1 MTLMTATIIAP
12 DTSHWADWI
21 DAAIKTPSPT
31 RQVARDL
38 HQRLLE
44 KGRIPFLSWHHLEE
58 LLVIDDP
65 ENASARVAYLQ
76 SLPMMAWMRMPG
88 ERGLGGI
95 VDILTAE
102 AIAYDSG
109 CRTMADVREHVRS
122 RLLTT
127 GTGIAAIGEDSWVWN
142 VARPIMMQRR
152 QHIGMVSALSGIR
165 MMDERQSVAQL
176 CKQEIRAPADR
187 QTVIATIHRTVFSRA
202 KAADP
207 RRSDAEAFE
216 MANDFVLRII
226 QEMPAED
233 ATVRQLIVDTYG
245 RQGIDEHEIR
255 DECTIAELSELG
267 TFRSHLRLIAEKAGI
282 HFERLKR
289 VSMKSLPSWRIAD
302 ALKRHGQERPTRPGS
317 DVHDQHLAVLAA
329 YTDVLFVDKR
339 TLEDFRRVKSK
350 EPELSSL
357 FGTVKK
363 ASVFEAIID

>member
-1 MTLMTATIIAP
+1 MTLLTAAIIAP

-21 DAAIKTPSPT
+21 DAAIRPTSPKG
-31 RQVARDL
+31 QVARDL

-44 KGRIPFLSWHHLEE
+44 QGRIPFLSWHHLEE
-58 LLVIDDP
+58 LLVVDDP
-65 ENASARVAYLQ
+65 ANASARVAYLQ

-95 VDILTAE
+95 VDILAAE

-109 CRTMADVREHVRS
+109 CQTVAEVRDHVRS

-127 GTGIAAIGEDSWVWN
+127 GTGVAAVGEDGWVRD
-142 VARPIMMQRR
+142 VARPLMRERR
-152 QHIGMVSALSGIR
+152 QHIGMVSALSGMR
-165 MMDERQSVAQL
+165 TMDEGQTVGQL

-187 QTVIATIHRTVFSRA
+187 QKVMAMTHRNAFFRA

-216 MANDFVLRII
+216 MANDFVLRVM

-233 ATVRQLIVDTYG
+233 VTVRQLLVDTYG

-255 DECTIAELSELG
+255 DECTVAELSELG
-267 TFRSHLRLIAEKAGI
+267 TFRSHLRLVAEKAGI

-289 VSMKSLPSWRIAD
+289 VSMQRLPSWRIAD

-350 EPELSSL
+350 ETELSGL
-357 FGTVKK
+357 FGTVKR
-363 ASVFEAIID
+363 ASVFEAIVD